1 VEIIRTDL
9 SRLLFDNQASSRAEF
24 RSVVRRSFKPP
35 NFKIGVEVDRTSRR
49 MMMIKLKLFALSA
62 LITLFTVATAMAQA
76 PGATGAADHSTGNSW
91 FFPAMGSFA
100 VGIAALGGALG
111 DGRAIAAACEG
122 TARNPGAGGRI
133 FTMLLLGLAL
143 IETLVLFTFLT
154 VVLKY

>member
-1 VEIIRTDL
+1 
-9 SRLLFDNQASSRAEF
+9 
-24 RSVVRRSFKPP
+24 
-35 NFKIGVEVDRTSRR
+35 
-49 MMMIKLKLFALSA
+49 MIKIRLVVIAALMM
-62 LITLFTVATAMAQA
+62 LLVVGLAMAQTPVA
-76 PGATGAADHSTGNSW
+76 PGAAGAADHSTGNSW
-91 FFPAMGSFA
+91 FFPALGSFA

-154 VVLKY
+154 VLLRG

>member
-1 VEIIRTDL
+1 M
-9 SRLLFDNQASSRAEF
+9 F
-24 RSVVRRSFKPP
+24 R
-35 NFKIGVEVDRTSRR
+35 
-49 MMMIKLKLFALSA
+49 IKLFVLSA
-62 LITLFTVATAMAQA
+62 LFTLIVVGTAAAQA
-76 PGATGAADHSTGNSW
+76 PGPTGTPASGSNFW
-91 FFPAMGSFA
+91 VFPAMGSFA

-154 VVLKY
+154 AYLERG

>member
-1 VEIIRTDL
+1 
-9 SRLLFDNQASSRAEF
+9 
-24 RSVVRRSFKPP
+24 
-35 NFKIGVEVDRTSRR
+35 
-49 MMMIKLKLFALSA
+49 MMIKLRLFVLSA
-62 LITLFTVATAMAQA
+62 LVTLITVATAAAQA
-76 PGATGAADHSTGNSW
+76 PGATGAADHTTGNSW

>member
-1 VEIIRTDL
+1 
-9 SRLLFDNQASSRAEF
+9 
-24 RSVVRRSFKPP
+24 
-35 NFKIGVEVDRTSRR
+35 
-49 MMMIKLKLFALSA
+49 MMIKLRLFVLSA
-62 LITLFTVATAMAQA
+62 LMMLITVATAMAQA
-76 PGATGAADHSTGNSW
+76 PGATGVTDHSTGNSW

-100 VGIAALGGALG
+100 VAIAALGGALG

>member
-1 VEIIRTDL
+1 MIAARAAHNRRRKRAGASTGEIRRKVMIKF
-9 SRLLFDNQASSRAEF
+9 RLFIMSALF
-24 RSVVRRSFKPP
+24 
-35 NFKIGVEVDRTSRR
+35 
-49 MMMIKLKLFALSA
+49 MMI
-62 LITLFTVATAMAQA
+62 TVGTVMAQTTTTGATADA
-76 PGATGAADHSTGNSW
+76 GSSW
-91 FFPAMGSFA
+91 FFPRLGSFA

-154 VVLKY
+154 TILER

>member
-1 VEIIRTDL
+1 
-9 SRLLFDNQASSRAEF
+9 
-24 RSVVRRSFKPP
+24 
-35 NFKIGVEVDRTSRR
+35 
-49 MMMIKLKLFALSA
+49 MIKIRLFVLS
-62 LITLFTVATAMAQA
+62 TLFTLIVVGTAMAQA
-76 PGATGAADHSTGNSW
+76 PGATGGADHTSGNSW
-91 FFPAMGSFA
+91 FFPALGSFA

-154 VVLKY
+154 VLLKG

>member
-1 VEIIRTDL
+1 
-9 SRLLFDNQASSRAEF
+9 
-24 RSVVRRSFKPP
+24 
-35 NFKIGVEVDRTSRR
+35 
-49 MMMIKLKLFALSA
+49 MIKLRLVVISA
-62 LITLFTVATAMAQA
+62 MMMLITVATAMAQSPA
-76 PGATGAADHSTGNSW
+76 SVAAEKGTGGSW

>member
-1 VEIIRTDL
+1 
-9 SRLLFDNQASSRAEF
+9 
-24 RSVVRRSFKPP
+24 
-35 NFKIGVEVDRTSRR
+35 
-49 MMMIKLKLFALSA
+49 MIKLRLFFMSA
-62 LITLFTVATAMAQA
+62 LMMLFTVATAMAQSPA
-76 PGATGAADHSTGNSW
+76 GTAAQNGTGGSW

-100 VGIAALGGALG
+100 VGIAAFGGALG

>member
-1 VEIIRTDL
+1 MPPSIR
-9 SRLLFDNQASSRAEF
+9 FKRAEEAIGA
-24 RSVVRRSFKPP
+24 RTLEGPRRK
-35 NFKIGVEVDRTSRR
+35 
-49 MMMIKLKLFALSA
+49 MMIKLRLFVISA
-62 LITLFTVATAMAQA
+62 LMILLVVSLAMAQA
-76 PGATGAADHSTGNSW
+76 PTAPGAAGAADHSTGNSW
-91 FFPAMGSFA
+91 FFPALGSFA

-154 VVLKY
+154 VLLKG